1 MRFRSMDT
9 LTINLKGWRKT
20 NMNMDRLANGENIFT
35 LKTDIP
41 STIEGVF
48 SGQGE
53 SPYRR

>member
-1 MRFRSMDT
+1 MDT